1 MSCLR
6 EKPHFDKMF
15 IFADY
20 EGMIQTAVYLMKFE
34 KIKRLARPLADLL
47 LSLDLPVVDAIIP
60 VPLSKKRL
68 TQRGFNQSHLLGRYI
83 SKNLS
88 VPLKCDLLVKTK
100 DTPPQSM
107 LSREERIRN
116 PKRAFSVAGSSRE
129 VPQTVLLV
137 DDVMTTGATMN
148 ACARILKKA
157 GTRMVYGSVLARTQQ
172 D

>member
-1 MSCLR
+1 
-6 EKPHFDKMF
+6 
-15 IFADY
+15 
-20 EGMIQTAVYLMKFE
+20 
-34 KIKRLARPLADLL
+34 
-47 LSLDLPVVDAIIP
+47 
-60 VPLSKKRL
+60 
-68 TQRGFNQSHLLGRYI
+68 
-83 SKNLS
+83 
-88 VPLKCDLLVKTK
+88 
-100 DTPPQSM
+100 M